1 MFNYL
6 NYGEVLNKGGAL
18 MNKPLELLEK
28 YFGYKYFREGQ
39 YEVISNI
46 LRGRD
51 AFCIMPTGGGKSV
64 CYQIPALILNG
75 ITLVIS
81 PLISLMKDQVDSI
94 RDMGISAEFI
104 NSTQNL
110 AEIKEILK
118 RCYNGEVKILYIAP
132 ERLES
137 EYFNKMLRKLW
148 ISQIAIDEAHC
159 VSMWGHDFRKSYRAI
174 APFIKSLNIRPIVTA
189 FTATATEEVR
199 KDIYNLLELINP
211 YTYIGSFDRE
221 NLEIAIHKEDDK
233 LEFVKDIIREKE
245 EEAGII
251 YCVTRKEVDGLY
263 KYLKDR
269 DYSVAKYHGGL
280 KDEEKNYYQ
289 EEFLNDNKNVMI
301 ATNAFGMGIDKS
313 NVRFIVH
320 FTMPKNIESYYQE
333 IGRGGRDGEKT
344 ECHLLYNR
352 SDIRTLEYLIY
363 TTVGNERKEIEIKKL
378 QSMIDFCE
386 SDKCL
391 RNFILNYF
399 GEEKSRDY
407 CNSCSNCLKN
417 EELRDYT
424 IEAQMILSCVYRS
437 KEQYGISVLVDIL
450 RGFTGPKIIQNNLNK
465 LSTYGIMRDYS
476 SKFIRDLIKTLLE
489 LGYVN
494 LKEGTYSMLKLNNKS
509 IRVLK
514 SQEKV
519 ICKLSNDVEEK
530 IENRE
535 LFNKLRVWRKEKANS
550 LRIKPYII
558 FSDSTLI
565 ELANRLPRNKEE
577 LLNIRGMGAKKLE
590 SYGEELLKII
600 NS

>member
-1 MFNYL
+1 
-6 NYGEVLNKGGAL
+6 

-81 PLISLMKDQVDSI
+81 PLISLMKDQVNSI